1 MEAGNPEFGLKI
13 RGGATF
19 VGFIWN
25 KRRTNVLQP
34 NLYNAFVKFRLTY
47 LDDSVASPFL
57 IVWIVFADSSLA
69 IVSITAQYQ
78 QLSGNR
84 LQQLFRRL
92 GGGNGAEVQNKKNSK
107 ASRQDTTVKEV
118 HNLGILHPGFSE
130 FNFIIAQNDMLASP
144 LCQYHRPGC
153 NC

>member
-57 IVWIVFADSSLA
+57 IVWIVFADSSL
-69 IVSITAQYQ
+69 
-78 QLSGNR
+78 R
-84 LQQLFRRL
+84 
-92 GGGNGAEVQNKKNSK
+92 E
-107 ASRQDTTVKEV
+107 
-118 HNLGILHPGFSE
+118 
-130 FNFIIAQNDMLASP
+130 
-144 LCQYHRPGC
+144 
-153 NC
+153 